1 MIVLIACPVINS
13 ELSAWTLVTSVV
25 SNAPYTASQGFTVTF
40 LLRLHSGLMS
50 SATATQTDRG
60 YTSLLHHLH
69 RPSASTLAQLD
80 GLQTSIAYYLAYGR
94 KNQPNGQSPTPLA
107 AATVG
112 SSMFQFSDQMGAEAV
127 NERLEMVMK
136 AFRRAAHYKV
146 HALLGNPDP
155 ANPSVP
161 TPSSSSQGILSSI
174 FSLPL
179 ESRLSTWIRDIL
191 NGLQGGSPVARFAC
205 LGGLVIGLEDL
216 ERQRAAREAGH
227 TTDVDGKGEVD
238 EVVVVRRRSRGQVED
253 ETIVALAEV
262 MGAYPLPSS
271 IQPTDD
277 GVSSSGWESE
287 FAQNISGMTGRGKF
301 VVLVA
306 QICHA

>member
-1 MIVLIACPVINS
+1 
-13 ELSAWTLVTSVV
+13 
-25 SNAPYTASQGFTVTF
+25 
-40 LLRLHSGLMS
+40 
-50 SATATQTDRG
+50 
-60 YTSLLHHLH
+60 
-69 RPSASTLAQLD
+69 
-80 GLQTSIAYYLAYGR
+80 
-94 KNQPNGQSPTPLA
+94 
-107 AATVG
+107 
-112 SSMFQFSDQMGAEAV
+112 MFQFSDQMGAEAV

-191 NGLQGGSPVARFAC
+191 NGLQGGSSVARFAC
-205 LGGLVIGLEDL
+205 LGGLIIGLEDL
-216 ERQRAAREAGH
+216 ERQRDAREAGH